1 MAEKNFG
8 FLGSSF
14 QQSLLKSIIEDKKY
28 GEQIIDVIES
38 KYFDNNSFRFIVEN
52 IKEIYKKY
60 NKIPNYDT
68 LSQKIILE
76 MGTKESAM
84 IHLDTIENIK
94 ENSQDSLLVRDEAL
108 NFCKQQ
114 NLKKELK
121 KVQTIIDN
129 GAFQEYHTIEG
140 IIQKAMQ
147 VGLPPQESMDVFH
160 DIDGALEE
168 DNRNPIPTGVNGVD
182 EALKGGLGKGE
193 LGVVLAPTGTGK
205 SLPISEPVLTPHGWV
220 ENGSLKLGDQ
230 VIGSDGKPQYVIGVY
245 PQGVRPI
252 YKIEF
257 TDGTYV
263 NCDLEHLWSVNTLN
277 MRSAKTRVKGESIY
291 KPNNGYITMKTS
303 EMIDKIKKRG
313 RYNFRLPTT
322 EPIEFES
329 KEIMIDPYLLGLLL
343 GDGSIT
349 NSGINIST
357 KDDEIFENIKHHQL
371 HTSFNEYERETESGV
386 KTIKRIRFKNTVKKV
401 LSHYELFNRKSNNKF
416 IPKDFLY
423 NSIDVRVGILQ
434 GLMDSD
440 GCVDKRG
447 LVSFNT
453 VSENLANNVRE
464 LVLSLGGSVKINTK
478 IPTYTHKGIKKIG
491 RKVYNLTISFSNNIV
506 PFKLFRKVNRYH
518 NRKKYV
524 NQKFVKSINFS
535 HEEEALCIKVSNP
548 DELYVT
554 RDYVLTHNTTLL
566 TLFSNTAYNNGFNV
580 LQIFFEDNP
589 GNIKRKHFTIWTGI
603 DADEQPKRK
612 EEVKTM
618 VEDIKDSINATLDI
632 IKLPSDSVTIS
643 EIKSR
648 VRKHLSDGKKLD
660 LLVIDYV
667 DCISPERSAYGEE
680 WKGEGSV
687 MRSLEAMTDEFG
699 IAIWTATQG
708 NRESISSEVV
718 TTDQMGGSIKKAQ
731 IGHVVLSVGK
741 TLEQK
746 EHNLATMTLLKSRIG
761 QDGIIWSNCK
771 FDNKYLIIDT
781 ESQTTLLGHQE
792 EKEKSNATRAK
803 DAFMKRQKMLNRE

>member
-8 FLGSSF
+8 FLGASF

-76 MGTKESAM
+76 MGTKESSM

-94 ENSQDSLLVRDEAL
+94 ENTQDSLLVRDEAL

-129 GAFQEYHTIEG
+129 GSFQEYHTIEG

-160 DIDGALEE
+160 NIDGALEL

-182 EALKGGLGKGE
+182 KALKGGLGKGE
-193 LGVVLAPTGTGK
+193 LGVVLAPTGSGK
-205 SLPISEPVLTPHGWV
+205 
-220 ENGSLKLGDQ
+220 
-230 VIGSDGKPQYVIGVY
+230 
-245 PQGVRPI
+245 
-252 YKIEF
+252 
-257 TDGTYV
+257 
-263 NCDLEHLWSVNTLN
+263 
-277 MRSAKTRVKGESIY
+277 
-291 KPNNGYITMKTS
+291 
-303 EMIDKIKKRG
+303 
-313 RYNFRLPTT
+313 
-322 EPIEFES
+322 
-329 KEIMIDPYLLGLLL
+329 
-343 GDGSIT
+343 
-349 NSGINIST
+349 
-357 KDDEIFENIKHHQL
+357 
-371 HTSFNEYERETESGV
+371 
-386 KTIKRIRFKNTVKKV
+386 
-401 LSHYELFNRKSNNKF
+401 
-416 IPKDFLY
+416 
-423 NSIDVRVGILQ
+423 
-434 GLMDSD
+434 
-440 GCVDKRG
+440 
-447 LVSFNT
+447 
-453 VSENLANNVRE
+453 
-464 LVLSLGGSVKINTK
+464 
-478 IPTYTHKGIKKIG
+478 
-491 RKVYNLTISFSNNIV
+491 
-506 PFKLFRKVNRYH
+506 
-518 NRKKYV
+518 
-524 NQKFVKSINFS
+524 
-535 HEEEALCIKVSNP
+535 
-548 DELYVT
+548 
-554 RDYVLTHNTTLL
+554 TTLL
-566 TLFSNTAYNNGFNV
+566 TLFSNSAYNNNFNV

-589 GNIKRKHFTIWTGI
+589 GNIKRKHYTIWTGI
-603 DADEQPKRK
+603 EPDEQPERK
-612 EEVKTM
+612 EEVKAI
-618 VEDIKDSINATLDI
+618 VEEIKNTTSATLDI
-632 IKLPSDSVTIS
+632 VKLPSDSVTIS

-667 DCISPERSAYGEE
+667 DCISPERSAHGEE
-680 WKGEGSV
+680 WKGEGSI

-792 EKEKSNATRAK
+792 EKEKTNATRAK